1 MEKSP
6 TDIGRGQY
14 VKLWS
19 GNKKDLK
26 KKLKKTD
33 ELEAQ
38 ISPINK
44 EMSNLKFEIVTKD
57 QLISIDKDRVQ
68 SVAINEFL

>member
-6 TDIGRGQY
+6 TDIGFGQY
-14 VKLWS
+14 MKLWR
-19 GNKKDLK
+19 GTKIDLK
-26 KKLKKTD
+26 KKLKKTN

-44 EMSNLKFEIVTKD
+44 EISNLKFEIVTKD